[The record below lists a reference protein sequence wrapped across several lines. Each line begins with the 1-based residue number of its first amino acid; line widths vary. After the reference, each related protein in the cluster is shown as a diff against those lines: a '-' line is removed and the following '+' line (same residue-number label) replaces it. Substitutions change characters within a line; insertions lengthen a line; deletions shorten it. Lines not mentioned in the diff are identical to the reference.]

1 MGILKKLRFSAF
13 KRCQRVWRFCLGVTF
28 LMSMFGA
35 SMLEAKTFTLQEFFK
50 EVETNSMELIGKK
63 ADFKSRLNEQRSVNA
78 WDFPYITNETSMVK
92 NFQGIIEAQP
102 RTLLMVRPKLPWV
115 SSLLSKSLSIKTIQY
130 DKSYQLNKNLAFIG
144 AKRLYLTYVMTKEKY
159 QVYVQRE
166 ANFYSQLKIAKE
178 KVKAGSMSEKDYI
191 NFNNSYLESKLA
203 KTNVET
209 KLIDLEKMLDTM
221 LAIVEPVKEGAH
233 FDTYLDHLHDV
244 KVIGLDFEYVRLEPE
259 ALKFKLDRSLYVD
272 ILDLTAKDYQ
282 VNAKLANRDVFN
294 EFEFG
299 IGSESY
305 NSSTNL
311 SVEVRI
317 PLPVT
322 PKNIYQKRKFLDLQ
336 SGTLAQNEV
345 MKRNIRINAN
355 SYLNQLKTKEA
366 YIETQKEAI
375 ANKKRL
381 MEMGRIAYEAQKIGL
396 FEYLIYQN
404 SYMDALITL
413 AEAKIEYINIS
424 ALLEETLGESLT
436 RLGVLH

>member
-13 KRCQRVWRFCLGVTF
+13 KRYQRVWRFCLGVTF

-35 SMLEAKTFTLQEFFK
+35 SMLDAKIFTLQEFFK
-50 EVETNSMELIGKK
+50 EVEANSMELIGKK
-63 ADFKSRLNEQRSVNA
+63 ADFKSRLNEQRSINA
-78 WDFPYITNETSMVK
+78 WDFPYIDNETSMVK

-102 RTLLMVRPKLPWV
+102 RTILMVRPKLPWV

-130 DKSYQLNKNLAFIG
+130 DKSYQLSKNLAFIG

-233 FDTYLDHLHDV
+233 FDTYLDHLHDI

-413 AEAKIEYINIS
+413 AEAKIEYIDIS

>member
-1 MGILKKLRFSAF
+1 MGILKKLRFNGF
-13 KRCQRVWRFCLGVTF
+13 KRCQRVWRLCLGVTF
-28 LMSMFGA
+28 LISMFSVG
-35 SMLEAKTFTLQEFFK
+35 MLDAKTFTLQEFFK

-130 DKSYQLNKNLAFIG
+130 DKSYQLSKNLAFIG

-191 NFNNSYLESKLA
+191 NFKNSYLESKLA

-221 LAIVEPVKEGAH
+221 LAIVEPVKEGVH
-233 FDTYLDHLHDV
+233 FDTYLNHLHDV
-244 KVIGLDFEYVRLEPE
+244 KVIGLDFEYTRLEPE
-259 ALKFKLDRSLYVD
+259 ALNFKLDRSLYVD

-282 VNAKLANRDVFN
+282 VNAKLATRGVFN

-299 IGSESY
+299 LGAESY

-345 MKRNIRINAN
+345 MKRNIRINAK
-355 SYLNQLKTKEA
+355 SYLNQLKNKEE
-366 YIETQKEAI
+366 YIKIQKEAI
-375 ANKKRL
+375 ENKKRL

-413 AEAKIEYINIS
+413 AEAKIEYIDINV
-424 ALLEETLGESLT
+424 LLEETLGESLT
-436 RLGVLH
+436 KLGGSH

>member
-1 MGILKKLRFSAF
+1 
-13 KRCQRVWRFCLGVTF
+13 
-28 LMSMFGA
+28 
-35 SMLEAKTFTLQEFFK
+35 
-50 EVETNSMELIGKK
+50 MELIGKK
-63 ADFKSRLNEQRSVNA
+63 ADFKSRLNEQRSINA
-78 WDFPYITNETSMVK
+78 WDFPYIDNETSMVK

-102 RTLLMVRPKLPWV
+102 RTILMVRPKLPWV

-221 LAIVEPVKEGAH
+221 LAIVEPVKEGVH

-413 AEAKIEYINIS
+413 AEAKIEYIDIS

>member
-1 MGILKKLRFSAF
+1 MRFNSV
-13 KRCQRVWRFCLGVTF
+13 KRKVQRFCLGVTF
-28 LMSMFGA
+28 LMIMFSAG
-35 SMLEAKTFTLQEFFK
+35 MLSAKTFTLQEFFK
-50 EVETNSMELIGKK
+50 EVEINSMELIGKK

-78 WDFPYITNETSMVK
+78 WDFPYIYNETSMVK
-92 NFQGIIEAQP
+92 NFQGIVEAQP

-144 AKRLYLTYVMTKEKY
+144 AKRLYLTYMMTKEKY

-221 LAIVEPVKEGAH
+221 LAIVEPVKEGVH

-299 IGSESY
+299 VGSESY

-413 AEAKIEYINIS
+413 AEAKIEYIDIS

-436 RLGVLH
+436 RLGELH

>member
-1 MGILKKLRFSAF
+1 MRFSGF
-13 KRCQRVWRFCLGVTF
+13 KRKVQRFCLGVTF
-28 LMSMFGA
+28 LMSGVGA
-35 SMLEAKTFTLQEFFK
+35 LDAKTFTLQEFFK

-78 WDFPYITNETSMVK
+78 WDFPYIDNETSMVK

-221 LAIVEPVKEGAH
+221 LAIVEPVKEGVH

-311 SVEVRI
+311 AVEVRI

-413 AEAKIEYINIS
+413 AEAKIEYIDIS

>member
-1 MGILKKLRFSAF
+1 MRFNAVKRKVQRFLGIVSFI
-13 KRCQRVWRFCLGVTF
+13 
-28 LMSMFGA
+28 
-35 SMLEAKTFTLQEFFK
+35 SMLSAKTFTLQEFFK
-50 EVETNSMELIGKK
+50 EVEINSMELIGKK

-78 WDFPYITNETSMVK
+78 WDFPYIYNETSMVK
-92 NFQGIIEAQP
+92 NFQGIVEAQP

-144 AKRLYLTYVMTKEKY
+144 AKRLYLTYMMTKEKY
-159 QVYVQRE
+159 QVYAQRE

-221 LAIVEPVKEGAH
+221 LAIVEPVKEGVH

-413 AEAKIEYINIS
+413 AEAKIEYIDIS

-436 RLGVLH
+436 RLGELH

>member
-1 MGILKKLRFSAF
+1 MRFNAV
-13 KRCQRVWRFCLGVTF
+13 KRKVRRFLGVTF
-28 LMSMFGA
+28 LISMFGA
-35 SMLEAKTFTLQEFFK
+35 GMLSAKIFTLQEFFK
-50 EVETNSMELIGKK
+50 EVEINSMELIGKK

-78 WDFPYITNETSMVK
+78 WDFPYIYNETSMVK
-92 NFQGIIEAQP
+92 NFQGIVEAQP

-159 QVYVQRE
+159 QVYAQRE

-244 KVIGLDFEYVRLEPE
+244 KVIGLDFEYMHLEPE

-294 EFEFG
+294 AFEFG

-311 SVEVRI
+311 SIEVHI

-413 AEAKIEYINIS
+413 AEAKIEYIDIS

-436 RLGVLH
+436 RLGELH

>member
-1 MGILKKLRFSAF
+1 M
-13 KRCQRVWRFCLGVTF
+13 GVTF
-28 LMSMFGA
+28 LISGVGT
-35 SMLEAKTFTLQEFFK
+35 LDAKTFTLQEFFK

-63 ADFKSRLNEQRSVNA
+63 ADFKSRLNEQRSINA
-78 WDFPYITNETSMVK
+78 WDFPYIDNETSMVK

-102 RTLLMVRPKLPWV
+102 RTILMVRPKLPWV

-191 NFNNSYLESKLA
+191 NFKNSYLESKLA

-221 LAIVEPVKEGAH
+221 LAIVEPVKDGVH

-375 ANKKRL
+375 TNKKRL

-413 AEAKIEYINIS
+413 AEAKIEYIDIS

>member
-1 MGILKKLRFSAF
+1 MRFNLF
-13 KRCQRVWRFCLGVTF
+13 KRFLKHKVFFLVLFIGV
-28 LMSMFGA
+28 LD
-35 SMLEAKTFTLQEFFK
+35 AKVFTLKEFFK
-50 EVETNSMELIGKK
+50 EVETNSMELIAKK
-63 ADFKSRLNEQRSVNA
+63 ADFKSRLNEQHSVNS
-78 WDFPYITNETSMVK
+78 WDFPYIDNETSMVK

-102 RTLLMVRPKLPWV
+102 RTVLVIKPKLPWV
-115 SSLLSKSLSIKTIQY
+115 STLLSKSLSIKTIQY
-130 DKSYQLNKNLAFIG
+130 DKSYTLSKNLAFIG

-166 ANFYSQLKIAKE
+166 ANFFSQLKIAKE

-203 KTNVET
+203 KTNIET
-209 KLIDLEKMLDTM
+209 RLINLEKMLDTM
-221 LAIVEPVKEGAH
+221 LAIVEPVKQDAH
-233 FDTYLDHLHDV
+233 FDTHLNHLHDV
-244 KVIGLDFEYVRLEPE
+244 KVIGLDFEYVRLE
-259 ALKFKLDRSLYVD
+259 AQSLKHKLNRSLYVD
-272 ILDLTAKDYQ
+272 ILDLTAKDYG
-282 VNAKLANRDVFN
+282 VNAKLASRDVFN
-294 EFEFG
+294 SFEFG
-299 IGSESY
+299 LGAESY
-305 NSSTNL
+305 NSSTNF
-311 SVEVRI
+311 SMEVRI

-336 SGTLAQNEV
+336 SGALAQNEV

-366 YIETQKEAI
+366 YIEVQKEAI

-404 SYMDALITL
+404 SYMDALIAL
-413 AEAKIEYINIS
+413 AQAKIEYIDIT

-436 RLGVLH
+436 RLGDLH

>member
-1 MGILKKLRFSAF
+1 MRFSGF
-13 KRCQRVWRFCLGVTF
+13 KRKVQRFCLGVAF
-28 LMSMFGA
+28 LISGVGT
-35 SMLEAKTFTLQEFFK
+35 LDAKIFTLQEFFK

-63 ADFKSRLNEQRSVNA
+63 ADFKSRLNEQRSINA
-78 WDFPYITNETSMVK
+78 WDFPYIENETSMVK

-102 RTLLMVRPKLPWV
+102 RTLLVVRPKLPWV

-178 KVKAGSMSEKDYI
+178 KVKAGSMSKKDYI

-203 KTNVET
+203 KINVET

-311 SVEVRI
+311 AVEVRI

-413 AEAKIEYINIS
+413 AEAKIEYIDIS

>member
-1 MGILKKLRFSAF
+1 
-13 KRCQRVWRFCLGVTF
+13 
-28 LMSMFGA
+28 
-35 SMLEAKTFTLQEFFK
+35 
-50 EVETNSMELIGKK
+50 MELIGKK
-63 ADFKSRLNEQRSVNA
+63 ADFKSRLNEQRSINA
-78 WDFPYITNETSMVK
+78 WDFPYIDNETSMVK

-102 RTLLMVRPKLPWV
+102 RTILMVRPKLPWV

-221 LAIVEPVKEGAH
+221 LAIVEPVKERAH

-413 AEAKIEYINIS
+413 AEAKIEYIDIS

>member
-1 MGILKKLRFSAF
+1 
-13 KRCQRVWRFCLGVTF
+13 
-28 LMSMFGA
+28 MFGMG
-35 SMLEAKTFTLQEFFK
+35 MLSAKIFTLQEFFK
-50 EVETNSMELIGKK
+50 EVEINSMELIGKK

-78 WDFPYITNETSMVK
+78 WDFPYIYNETSMVK
-92 NFQGIIEAQP
+92 NFQGIVEAQP

-159 QVYVQRE
+159 QVYAQRE

-221 LAIVEPVKEGAH
+221 LAIVEPVKEGVH

-413 AEAKIEYINIS
+413 AEAKIEYIDIS

-436 RLGVLH
+436 RLGELH

>member
-1 MGILKKLRFSAF
+1 MRFSGF
-13 KRCQRVWRFCLGVTF
+13 KRKVQRFCLGVTF
-28 LMSMFGA
+28 LISGVGT
-35 SMLEAKTFTLQEFFK
+35 LDAKIFTLQEFFK

-63 ADFKSRLNEQRSVNA
+63 ADFKSRLNEQRSINA
-78 WDFPYITNETSMVK
+78 WDFPYIDNETSMVK

-102 RTLLMVRPKLPWV
+102 RTLLIVRPKLPWV

-221 LAIVEPVKEGAH
+221 LAIVEPVKERAH

-311 SVEVRI
+311 SMEVRI

>member
-1 MGILKKLRFSAF
+1 MRFNSV
-13 KRCQRVWRFCLGVTF
+13 KRKIQRFLGVTF
-28 LMSMFGA
+28 LISGVGV
-35 SMLEAKTFTLQEFFK
+35 LDAKIFTLQEFFK
-50 EVETNSMELIGKK
+50 EVEINSMELIGKK

-78 WDFPYITNETSMVK
+78 WDFPYIYNETSMVK
-92 NFQGIIEAQP
+92 NFQGIVEAQP

-221 LAIVEPVKEGAH
+221 LAIVEPVKEGVH

-305 NSSTNL
+305 NSSTNF
-311 SVEVRI
+311 SMEVRI

-413 AEAKIEYINIS
+413 AEAKIEYIDIS

-436 RLGVLH
+436 RLGELH

>member
-1 MGILKKLRFSAF
+1 M
-13 KRCQRVWRFCLGVTF
+13 GVTF
-28 LMSMFGA
+28 LISGVGT
-35 SMLEAKTFTLQEFFK
+35 LEAKIFTLQEFFK

-78 WDFPYITNETSMVK
+78 WDFPYIDNETSMVK

-102 RTLLMVRPKLPWV
+102 RTILMVRPKLPWV

-130 DKSYQLNKNLAFIG
+130 DKSYQLSKNLAFIG

-404 SYMDALITL
+404 SYMDALIAL
-413 AEAKIEYINIS
+413 AEAKIEYIDIS

>member
-1 MGILKKLRFSAF
+1 MRFSSF
-13 KRCQRVWRFCLGVTF
+13 KRKVRRFLGIVSF
-28 LMSMFGA
+28 V
-35 SMLEAKTFTLQEFFK
+35 SMLSAGMLSAKTFTLQEFFK

-78 WDFPYITNETSMVK
+78 WDFPYIENETSMVK

-102 RTLLMVRPKLPWV
+102 RTLLIVRPKLPWV

-221 LAIVEPVKEGAH
+221 LAIVEPVKERAH

-413 AEAKIEYINIS
+413 AEAKIEYIDIS
-424 ALLEETLGESLT
+424 TLLEETLGESLT
-436 RLGVLH
+436 RLGELH

>member
-1 MGILKKLRFSAF
+1 MRFNAV
-13 KRCQRVWRFCLGVTF
+13 KRKVQRFLGVTF
-28 LMSMFGA
+28 LISMFSAG
-35 SMLEAKTFTLQEFFK
+35 MLSAKTFTLQEFFK
-50 EVETNSMELIGKK
+50 EVEINSMELIGKK

-78 WDFPYITNETSMVK
+78 WDFPYIYNETSMVK
-92 NFQGIIEAQP
+92 NFQGIVEAQP

-144 AKRLYLTYVMTKEKY
+144 AKRLYLTYMMTKEKY
-159 QVYVQRE
+159 QVYAQRE

-221 LAIVEPVKEGAH
+221 LAIVEPVKEGVH

-299 IGSESY
+299 VGSESY

-413 AEAKIEYINIS
+413 AEAKIEYIDIS

-436 RLGVLH
+436 RLGELH

>member
-1 MGILKKLRFSAF
+1 MRFSGF
-13 KRCQRVWRFCLGVTF
+13 KRKVQRFCLGVTF
-28 LMSMFGA
+28 LISGVGA
-35 SMLEAKTFTLQEFFK
+35 LDAKTFTLQEFFK

-63 ADFKSRLNEQRSVNA
+63 ADFKSRLNEQRSINA
-78 WDFPYITNETSMVK
+78 WDFPYIENETSMVK

-102 RTLLMVRPKLPWV
+102 RTLLVVRPKLPWV

-221 LAIVEPVKEGAH
+221 LAIVEPVKEGVH

-413 AEAKIEYINIS
+413 AEAKIEYIDIS

>member
-1 MGILKKLRFSAF
+1 MS
-13 KRCQRVWRFCLGVTF
+13 GVGV
-28 LMSMFGA
+28 LD
-35 SMLEAKTFTLQEFFK
+35 AKIFTLQEFFK

-63 ADFKSRLNEQRSVNA
+63 ADFKSRLNEQRSINA
-78 WDFPYITNETSMVK
+78 WDFPYIDNETSMVK

-102 RTLLMVRPKLPWV
+102 RTILMVRPKLPWV

-191 NFNNSYLESKLA
+191 NFKNSYLESKLA

-221 LAIVEPVKEGAH
+221 LAIVEPVKEGVH

-413 AEAKIEYINIS
+413 AEAKIEYIDIS

>member
-1 MGILKKLRFSAF
+1 MRFSGF
-13 KRCQRVWRFCLGVTF
+13 KRKVQRFCLGVTF
-28 LMSMFGA
+28 LISGVGA
-35 SMLEAKTFTLQEFFK
+35 LDAKIFTLQEFFK

-63 ADFKSRLNEQRSVNA
+63 ADFKSRLNEQRSINA
-78 WDFPYITNETSMVK
+78 WDFPYIENETSMVK

-102 RTLLMVRPKLPWV
+102 RTLLVVRPKLPWV

-221 LAIVEPVKEGAH
+221 LAIVEPVKEGVH

-381 MEMGRIAYEAQKIGL
+381 MEMGRIAYESQKIGL

-413 AEAKIEYINIS
+413 AEAKIEYIDIS

>member
-1 MGILKKLRFSAF
+1 
-13 KRCQRVWRFCLGVTF
+13 
-28 LMSMFGA
+28 
-35 SMLEAKTFTLQEFFK
+35 
-50 EVETNSMELIGKK
+50 MELIGKK
-63 ADFKSRLNEQRSVNA
+63 ADFKSRLNEQRSINA
-78 WDFPYITNETSMVK
+78 WDFPYIDNETSMVK

-102 RTLLMVRPKLPWV
+102 RTILMVRPKLPWV

-191 NFNNSYLESKLA
+191 NFKNSYLESKLA

-221 LAIVEPVKEGAH
+221 LAIVEPVKEGVH

-366 YIETQKEAI
+366 YIEIQKEAI

-413 AEAKIEYINIS
+413 AEAKIEYIDIS

>member
-1 MGILKKLRFSAF
+1 MS
-13 KRCQRVWRFCLGVTF
+13 GV
-28 LMSMFGA
+28 GA
-35 SMLEAKTFTLQEFFK
+35 LDAKIFTLQEFFK
-50 EVETNSMELIGKK
+50 EVEANSMELIGKK
-63 ADFKSRLNEQRSVNA
+63 ADFKSRLNEQRSINA
-78 WDFPYITNETSMVK
+78 WDFPYIDNETSMVK

-102 RTLLMVRPKLPWV
+102 RTILMVRPKLPWV

-191 NFNNSYLESKLA
+191 NFKNSYLESKLA

-233 FDTYLDHLHDV
+233 FDTYLDYLHDV

-381 MEMGRIAYEAQKIGL
+381 MEMGRLAYEAQKIGL

-413 AEAKIEYINIS
+413 AEAKIEYIDIS

>member
-1 MGILKKLRFSAF
+1 MRFNSF
-13 KRCQRVWRFCLGVTF
+13 KRKVRRFLGVTF
-28 LMSMFGA
+28 LMSMFSAG
-35 SMLEAKTFTLQEFFK
+35 MLSAKIFTLQEFFK
-50 EVETNSMELIGKK
+50 EVEINSMELIGKK

-78 WDFPYITNETSMVK
+78 WDFPYIFNETSMVK
-92 NFQGIIEAQP
+92 NFQGIVEAQP

-294 EFEFG
+294 AFEFG

-311 SVEVRI
+311 SIEVHI

-413 AEAKIEYINIS
+413 AEAKIEYIDIS

>member
-1 MGILKKLRFSAF
+1 M
-13 KRCQRVWRFCLGVTF
+13 GVTF
-28 LMSMFGA
+28 LISSA
-35 SMLEAKTFTLQEFFK
+35 DTLDAKIFTLQEFFK

-63 ADFKSRLNEQRSVNA
+63 ADFKSRLNEQRSINA
-78 WDFPYITNETSMVK
+78 WDFPFIDNETSMVK

-102 RTLLMVRPKLPWV
+102 RTVLMVRPKLPWV

-221 LAIVEPVKEGAH
+221 LAIVEPVKEGVH

-244 KVIGLDFEYVRLEPE
+244 KVIGLDFEYVHLEPE

-294 EFEFG
+294 GFEFG
-299 IGSESY
+299 IGAESY

-413 AEAKIEYINIS
+413 AEAKIEYIDIS

>member
-1 MGILKKLRFSAF
+1 MRFSGF
-13 KRCQRVWRFCLGVTF
+13 KRKVQRFCLGVTF
-28 LMSMFGA
+28 LMSGVGA
-35 SMLEAKTFTLQEFFK
+35 LDAKTFTLQEFFK

-63 ADFKSRLNEQRSVNA
+63 ADFKSRLNEQRSINA
-78 WDFPYITNETSMVK
+78 WDFPYIDNETSMVK

-102 RTLLMVRPKLPWV
+102 RTLLIVRPKLPWV

-130 DKSYQLNKNLAFIG
+130 DKSYQLSKNLAFIG

-221 LAIVEPVKEGAH
+221 LAIVEPVKDGTH

-282 VNAKLANRDVFN
+282 VNAKLATRGVFN
-294 EFEFG
+294 AFEFG

-413 AEAKIEYINIS
+413 AEAKIEYIDIS

>member
-1 MGILKKLRFSAF
+1 MRFSGF
-13 KRCQRVWRFCLGVTF
+13 KRKVQRFCLGVTF
-28 LMSMFGA
+28 LISGVGT
-35 SMLEAKTFTLQEFFK
+35 LDAKIFTLQEFFK
-50 EVETNSMELIGKK
+50 EVEANSMELIGKK
-63 ADFKSRLNEQRSVNA
+63 ADFKSRLNEQRSINA
-78 WDFPYITNETSMVK
+78 WDFPYIDNETSMVK

-102 RTLLMVRPKLPWV
+102 RTILMVRPKLPWV

-191 NFNNSYLESKLA
+191 NFKNSYLESKLA

-413 AEAKIEYINIS
+413 AEAKIEYIDIS

>member
-1 MGILKKLRFSAF
+1 
-13 KRCQRVWRFCLGVTF
+13 
-28 LMSMFGA
+28 MSMFGA

-63 ADFKSRLNEQRSVNA
+63 ADFKSRLNEQRSINA
-78 WDFPYITNETSMVK
+78 WDFPYIENETSMVK

-102 RTLLMVRPKLPWV
+102 RTLLVVRPKLPWV

-221 LAIVEPVKEGAH
+221 LAIVEPVKEGTH

-413 AEAKIEYINIS
+413 AEAKIEYIDIS

>member
-1 MGILKKLRFSAF
+1 M
-13 KRCQRVWRFCLGVTF
+13 GVTF
-28 LMSMFGA
+28 LISGVGT
-35 SMLEAKTFTLQEFFK
+35 LDAKIFTLQEFFK
-50 EVETNSMELIGKK
+50 EVEANSMELIGKK
-63 ADFKSRLNEQRSVNA
+63 ADFKSRLNEQRSINA
-78 WDFPYITNETSMVK
+78 WDFPYIDNETSMVK

-102 RTLLMVRPKLPWV
+102 RTILMVRPKLPWV

-191 NFNNSYLESKLA
+191 NFKNSYLESKLA

-413 AEAKIEYINIS
+413 AEAKIEYIDIS

>member
-1 MGILKKLRFSAF
+1 MGILKKLRFSGF
-13 KRCQRVWRFCLGVTF
+13 KRKVQRFCLGVAF
-28 LMSMFGA
+28 LISMFSAG
-35 SMLEAKTFTLQEFFK
+35 MLDAKIFTLQEFFK
-50 EVETNSMELIGKK
+50 EVEINSMELIGKK

-78 WDFPYITNETSMVK
+78 WDFPYIYNETSMVK
-92 NFQGIIEAQP
+92 NFQGIVEAQP

-221 LAIVEPVKEGAH
+221 LAIVEPVKEGVH

-244 KVIGLDFEYVRLEPE
+244 KVIGLDFEYVHLEPE

-294 EFEFG
+294 AFEFG

-311 SVEVRI
+311 SIEVHI

-413 AEAKIEYINIS
+413 AEAKIEYIDIS

-436 RLGVLH
+436 RLGELH

>member
-1 MGILKKLRFSAF
+1 
-13 KRCQRVWRFCLGVTF
+13 
-28 LMSMFGA
+28 MSMFGA

-63 ADFKSRLNEQRSVNA
+63 ADFKSRLNEQRSINA
-78 WDFPYITNETSMVK
+78 WDFPYIDNETSMVK

-102 RTLLMVRPKLPWV
+102 RTILMVRPKLPWV

-191 NFNNSYLESKLA
+191 NFKNSYLESKLA

-221 LAIVEPVKEGAH
+221 LAIVEPVKEGVH

-413 AEAKIEYINIS
+413 AEAKIEYIDIS

>member
-1 MGILKKLRFSAF
+1 M
-13 KRCQRVWRFCLGVTF
+13 GVTF
-28 LMSMFGA
+28 LISGVGT
-35 SMLEAKTFTLQEFFK
+35 LDAKTFTLQEFFK

-63 ADFKSRLNEQRSVNA
+63 ADFKSRLNEQRSINA
-78 WDFPYITNETSMVK
+78 WDFPYIDNETSMVK

-102 RTLLMVRPKLPWV
+102 RTLLIVRPKLPWV

-221 LAIVEPVKEGAH
+221 LAIVEPVKEGVH

-282 VNAKLANRDVFN
+282 VNAKLATRGVFN

-311 SVEVRI
+311 AVEVRI

-413 AEAKIEYINIS
+413 AEAKIEYIDIS

>member
-1 MGILKKLRFSAF
+1 MGTLKKLRFSGF
-13 KRCQRVWRFCLGVTF
+13 KRCQRVWRFCLGATF
-28 LMSMFGA
+28 LMSMFSAGT
-35 SMLEAKTFTLQEFFK
+35 LDAKTFTLQEFFK

-78 WDFPYITNETSMVK
+78 WDFPYIMNETSMVK

-130 DKSYQLNKNLAFIG
+130 DKSYQLSKNLAFIG

-191 NFNNSYLESKLA
+191 NFKNSYLESKLA

-233 FDTYLDHLHDV
+233 FDTYLNHLHDV
-244 KVIGLDFEYVRLEPE
+244 KVIGLDFEYVHLEPE

-294 EFEFG
+294 GFEFG

-311 SVEVRI
+311 SVEVYI

-413 AEAKIEYINIS
+413 AEAKIEYIDIS

-436 RLGVLH
+436 RLGELH

>member
-1 MGILKKLRFSAF
+1 MRFSGF
-13 KRCQRVWRFCLGVTF
+13 KRKVQRFCLGVTF
-28 LMSMFGA
+28 LMSGVGT
-35 SMLEAKTFTLQEFFK
+35 LDAKTFTLQEFFK
-50 EVETNSMELIGKK
+50 EVEANSMELIGKK
-63 ADFKSRLNEQRSVNA
+63 ADFKSRLNEQRSINA
-78 WDFPYITNETSMVK
+78 WDFPYIDNETSMVK

-102 RTLLMVRPKLPWV
+102 RTLLIVRPKLPWV

-191 NFNNSYLESKLA
+191 NFKNSYLESKLA

-413 AEAKIEYINIS
+413 AQAKIEYIDIS

>member
-1 MGILKKLRFSAF
+1 MRFNAV
-13 KRCQRVWRFCLGVTF
+13 KRKIQRFLGVTF
-28 LMSMFGA
+28 LI
-35 SMLEAKTFTLQEFFK
+35 SMLSAGMLSAKTFTLQEFFK
-50 EVETNSMELIGKK
+50 EVEINSMELIGKK

-78 WDFPYITNETSMVK
+78 WDFPYIYNETSMVK
-92 NFQGIIEAQP
+92 NFQGIVEAQP

-144 AKRLYLTYVMTKEKY
+144 AKRLYLTYMMTKEKY
-159 QVYVQRE
+159 QVYAQRE

-221 LAIVEPVKEGAH
+221 LAIVEPVKEGVH

-299 IGSESY
+299 VGSESY

-413 AEAKIEYINIS
+413 AEAKIEYIDIS

-436 RLGVLH
+436 RLGELH

>member
-1 MGILKKLRFSAF
+1 M
-13 KRCQRVWRFCLGVTF
+13 GVTF
-28 LMSMFGA
+28 LISGVGT
-35 SMLEAKTFTLQEFFK
+35 LDAKTFTLQEFFK

-63 ADFKSRLNEQRSVNA
+63 ADFKSRLNEQRSINA
-78 WDFPYITNETSMVK
+78 WDFPYIDNETSMVK

-102 RTLLMVRPKLPWV
+102 RTILMVRPKLPWV

-191 NFNNSYLESKLA
+191 NFKNSYLESKLA

-221 LAIVEPVKEGAH
+221 LAIVEPVKEGVH

-413 AEAKIEYINIS
+413 AEAKIEYIDIS

>member
-1 MGILKKLRFSAF
+1 MS
-13 KRCQRVWRFCLGVTF
+13 GVGT
-28 LMSMFGA
+28 LD
-35 SMLEAKTFTLQEFFK
+35 AKTFTLQEFFK

-63 ADFKSRLNEQRSVNA
+63 ADFKSRLNEQRSINA
-78 WDFPYITNETSMVK
+78 WDFPYIDNETSMVK

-102 RTLLMVRPKLPWV
+102 RTILMVRPKLPWV

-221 LAIVEPVKEGAH
+221 LAIVEPVKEEAH

-294 EFEFG
+294 GFEFG
-299 IGSESY
+299 IGAESY

-311 SVEVRI
+311 SVEVLI

-413 AEAKIEYINIS
+413 AEAKIEYIDIS

>member
-1 MGILKKLRFSAF
+1 MGILKKLRFSSF
-13 KRCQRVWRFCLGVTF
+13 KRKVWRFCLGVF
-28 LMSMFGA
+28 LMSMFSA

-50 EVETNSMELIGKK
+50 EVEINSMELIGKK

-78 WDFPYITNETSMVK
+78 WDFPYIYNETSMVK

-221 LAIVEPVKEGAH
+221 LAIVEPVKEGVH

-244 KVIGLDFEYVRLEPE
+244 KVIGLDFEYVHLEPE

-413 AEAKIEYINIS
+413 AEAKIEYIDIS

>member
-1 MGILKKLRFSAF
+1 MRFSGF
-13 KRCQRVWRFCLGVTF
+13 KRKVQRFCLGVTF
-28 LMSMFGA
+28 LISGVGT
-35 SMLEAKTFTLQEFFK
+35 LDAKIFTLQEFFK
-50 EVETNSMELIGKK
+50 EVEANSMELIGKK
-63 ADFKSRLNEQRSVNA
+63 ADFKSRLNEQRSINA
-78 WDFPYITNETSMVK
+78 WDFPYIDNETSMVK

-102 RTLLMVRPKLPWV
+102 RTILMVRPKLPWV

-221 LAIVEPVKEGAH
+221 LAIVEPVKDGAH

-366 YIETQKEAI
+366 YIEIQKEAI

-413 AEAKIEYINIS
+413 AEAKIEYIDIS

>member
-1 MGILKKLRFSAF
+1 MRFNAV
-13 KRCQRVWRFCLGVTF
+13 KRKVQRFLGVTF
-28 LMSMFGA
+28 LISMFSAG
-35 SMLEAKTFTLQEFFK
+35 MLSAKTFTLQEFFK
-50 EVETNSMELIGKK
+50 EVEINSMELIGKK

-78 WDFPYITNETSMVK
+78 WDFPYIYNETSMVK
-92 NFQGIIEAQP
+92 NFQGIVEAQP

-130 DKSYQLNKNLAFIG
+130 DKSYQLSKNLAFIG

-191 NFNNSYLESKLA
+191 NFKNSYLESKLA

-233 FDTYLDHLHDV
+233 FDTYLNHLHDV

-413 AEAKIEYINIS
+413 AEAKIEYIDIS

-436 RLGVLH
+436 RLGELH